1 MRKKVIL
8 PLCVLYVL
16 ALIYFLFVRDRG
28 GVLSNISLRDYIVS
42 TSNII
47 PFKTIRMYIM
57 AIFDNSMN
65 LDIPIKNLL
74 ANLIMFMPYAFFMYE
89 YTKIN
94 SRLFFCVTVSM
105 LLCIETL
112 QMFLR
117 VGMFDIDDIILNGG
131 GAMLAYYILCKWNQS
146 ILRKNG

>member
-1 MRKKVIL
+1 MRKKVVL
-8 PLCVLYVL
+8 SLCVLYVL

-65 LDIPIKNLL
+65 IDIPIKNLL
-74 ANLIMFMPYAFFMYE
+74 VNLCMFMPYAFFVFY
-89 YTKIN
+89 YKKVN
-94 SRLFFCVTVSM
+94 CRLFFCITVLM
-105 LLCIETL
+105 LFCIEIL

-117 VGMFDIDDIILNGG
+117 VGVFDIDDVILNAGG
-131 GAMLAYYILCKWNQS
+131 SMIVYYS
-146 ILRKNG
+146 ISKIKGFDDYK